1 MGIEEATVSRWLK
14 SLGDTV
20 SEGEVLVEV
29 ETAKALQEI
38 AAPARGRLVQIMVP
52 QGETVPVNTTLA
64 LIESDGEC

>member
-38 AAPARGRLVQIMVP
+38 PAPACGRLVQIMAP

-64 LIESDGEC
+64 LIESDDEC